1 MRMTKILWIA
11 TPVVFLLA
19 TAIALLGPGPARN
32 PEIWLFQIV
41 VKADKSDPDDI
52 ERAQEKIQDLYE
64 QLNSGAEFQE
74 LARENSEAQDAGGG
88 GDMGW
93 RGEGVLPLELEEKAF
108 GLAPGHLSEIIE
120 SQLDYDTTTYR
131 ILYVKERRNF

>member
-1 MRMTKILWIA
+1 MTKILWIA
-11 TPVVFLLA
+11 VPVVFLLA
-19 TAIALLGPGPARN
+19 AAMTLLGPGPARN

-52 ERAQEKIQDLYE
+52 ERAQEKIENLYK
-64 QLNSGAEFQE
+64 QLADGAEFQE
-74 LARENSEAQDAGGG
+74 LARRNSEAQNSREG

-93 RGEGVLPLELEEKAF
+93 MGEGVLPPVLDENAF
-108 GLAPGHLSEIIE
+108 GLTPGYLSEIIK
-120 SQLDYDTTTYR
+120 SDLDYDTVTYR